1 MQFKLTCLLGERWS
15 RKPNFPHT
23 LPHPKNYVSSWDN
36 NWRSFQWG
44 LCHWQWAFGNV
55 MPPAHLSKQ
64 SDENCRALL
73 TRTEPTGTNPFW
85 KHEDVC
91 VHENTTAPRVGTG
104 AGWKPAWLP
113 KPLWDECQR
122 GGLGLESH
130 VCGSTPVFSSMW
142 SFVLG
147 NVVFASKVLIA
158 STTVKNT
165 KVFPIAIYY
174 SSNTGFYKLKYI
186 SKFCKPSVCR
196 GVMI

>member
-15 RKPNFPHT
+15 RKPNFPRT

-73 TRTEPTGTNPFW
+73 TRLNQLGPIRSGNTRTSACMRIPLLHAWAPGLAESLRDCQSLCGTS
-85 KHEDVC
+85 VS
-91 VHENTTAPRVGTG
+91 G
-104 AGWKPAWLP
+104 
-113 KPLWDECQR
+113 

-158 STTVKNT
+158 
-165 KVFPIAIYY
+165 
-174 SSNTGFYKLKYI
+174 
-186 SKFCKPSVCR
+186 
-196 GVMI
+196 